1 MPPNP
6 WHLRRAI
13 PGDEATLRAVRL
25 QAVSEAP
32 EAFCTTYERELA
44 RTTADWQ
51 RWLSPGAVFILDAPG
66 GANGLV
72 AGQVDKTDPS
82 TVLLLAMW
90 VHPAIRGTGAAAE
103 LVGAVLAWAAAE
115 GALTVR
121 LEVFEANPRA
131 HHFYERLGF
140 RDTGHRTPHESDGRV
155 EVRMERAV
163 PDGPAQ

>member
-1 MPPNP
+1 MSPNP

-13 PGDEATLRAVRL
+13 VGDEATLRAVRL

-32 EAFCTTYERELA
+32 AAFCTTYERELA

-51 RWLSPGAVFILDAPG
+51 RWLSPGATFILDAPG

-72 AGQVDKTDPS
+72 AGQLDKTDP
-82 TVLLLAMW
+82 TIALLMAMW
-90 VHPAIRGTGAAAE
+90 VHPALRGTGAAAD
-103 LVGAVLAWAAAE
+103 LVAAVIGWAVSE
-115 GALTVR
+115 GARTVR

-131 HHFYERLGF
+131 RQFYERLGF

-163 PDGPAQ
+163 TQGPAQ